1 VKIIDSSSLG
11 KYVNKEENWQEI
23 AKHLVSEQ
31 CSTLEF
37 AVLEVG
43 NSVWKRV
50 LRKEISK
57 NGAMDVYKEFVR
69 AVFEDGLVRLLSAES
84 GLLDASL
91 EFALEEK
98 LTMYDSAF
106 VQTAQRNKCELI
118 TSDEKQSDASKKHY
132 PGIPV
137 TYIR

>member
-23 AKHLVSEQ
+23 AKKLVSEQ

-37 AVLEVG
+37 AILEVG

-50 LRKEISK
+50 LKKEISK
-57 NGAMDVYKEFVR
+57 NEAMNVYKEFVR
-69 AVFEDGLVRLLSAES
+69 AVFEDDLVRSLTVES

-91 EFALEEK
+91 EFALQEK

-106 VQTAQRNKCELI
+106 IEVAHRNKCELI
-118 TSDEKQSDASKKHY
+118 TSDEKQRDASKKHY
-132 PGIPV
+132 PGISV
-137 TYIR
+137 SYIR

>member
-1 VKIIDSSSLG
+1 M
-11 KYVNKEENWQEI
+11 NKEENWQEI
-23 AKHLVSEQ
+23 AKKLVSEQ

-57 NGAMDVYKEFVR
+57 NEAIDVYKEFIR
-69 AVFEDGLVRLLSAES
+69 AVFEDGLVRPLSTES
-84 GLLDASL
+84 DLLDASL
-91 EFALEEK
+91 EFALQEK

-106 VQTAQRNKCELI
+106 IEIAQRNKCGLI

-132 PGIPV
+132 PGISV